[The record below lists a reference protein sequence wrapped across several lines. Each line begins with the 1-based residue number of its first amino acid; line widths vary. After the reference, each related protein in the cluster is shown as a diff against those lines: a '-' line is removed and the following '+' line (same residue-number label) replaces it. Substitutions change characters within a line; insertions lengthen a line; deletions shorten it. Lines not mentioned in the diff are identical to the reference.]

1 MTRVMTGEHRHPR
14 PIGWDEYVPEATAAD
29 RFGVG
34 VSTMRK
40 WRHQG
45 LLPFH
50 TVGTHVFFHPDDL
63 TAFVEGTRQIVR

>member
-1 MTRVMTGEHRHPR
+1 MKKPGDHEHPR
-14 PIGWDEYVPEATAAD
+14 HIDWDEYVAEPVAAD
-29 RFGVG
+29 RLGVG

-40 WRHQG
+40 WRHEG

-63 TAFVEGTRQIVR
+63 TAFIAATRQTVR

>member
-1 MTRVMTGEHRHPR
+1 MKQPGDHGEPR
-14 PIGWDEYVPEATAAD
+14 QIDWHEYIPESVAAN
-29 RFGVG
+29 RLGVG

-40 WRHQG
+40 WRHLG

-63 TAFVEGTRQIVR
+63 TAFIAATRQAVR